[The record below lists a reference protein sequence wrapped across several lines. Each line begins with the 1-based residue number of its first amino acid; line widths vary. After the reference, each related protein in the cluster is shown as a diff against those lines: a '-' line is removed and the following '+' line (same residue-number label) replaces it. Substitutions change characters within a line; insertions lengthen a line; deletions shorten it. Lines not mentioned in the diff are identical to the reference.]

1 MVEYVQ
7 SACNWIASWPWLAI
21 GDGVKSFA
29 LPVAAPLAAFYV
41 ANKFGHIQADIG
53 RRQAETAAM
62 AMNTAR
68 NKLRLD
74 LFDKR
79 FAVYEAA
86 ALTINAAL
94 ENKVTYDQRFD
105 YMEAIKPA
113 RWLFDADVV
122 EHLDLIFT
130 KVFDLIELNDNINE
144 EPDAKFRA
152 DMVAR
157 RKRCLIDIREQLA
170 TLHSLLSP
178 YLRFTEDVKT

>member
-41 ANKFGHIQADIG
+41 ANKFGHIQAEIG

-74 LFDKR
+74 LFEKR
-79 FAVYEAA
+79 FAVYDAA
-86 ALTINAAL
+86 ALVIEAAL
-94 ENKVTYDQRFD
+94 GHKVTYDQRFD

-113 RWLFDADVV
+113 RWLFDTEVV
-122 EHLDLIFT
+122 EHLDRIFS
-130 KVFDLIELNDNINE
+130 KVFDVIELNDNIE
-144 EPDAKFRA
+144 QEVDIKQRM
-152 DMVAR
+152 DLVKI
-157 RKRCLIDIREQLA
+157 RKRYMNDLLDLRG
-170 TLHSLLSP
+170 TLRSLMDP
-178 YLRFTEDVKT
+178 YLRFAEDVKT